1 MLGVGSVVDGKYK
14 ILSEVG
20 HGGMS
25 VVYLAINERANKTWA
40 IKEVRKDGSNGS
52 EVVQQGLVAETE
64 MLKKL
69 DHPNLPSI
77 IDVIDKDDSFLIVMD
92 FIEGRSLQDLL
103 KHGGPQEPDKVV
115 EWAKQLCDVLGYLHS
130 RTPPIIYRDMKP
142 ANVML
147 EPSGR
152 VKLIDFGT
160 AREYKVGHAGDT
172 TWLGTRGY
180 AAPEQFGDRGQQ
192 TDARTDIYC
201 LGATM
206 YHLLTG
212 YSPADTNLAILP
224 LRQLNPAFA
233 GTGLEKI
240 VAKCCEPDPR
250 DRYQSCAELMYA
262 LEHVHDADDAA
273 MRSRNRKWR
282 VFWASVAVALVGV
295 VGMVGFRVAANRA
308 TANSY
313 DYYIREAQN
322 SVESIT
328 EAAEYYRQ
336 AMRLR
341 PSAPDAYMKM
351 LGAIDTDM
359 VFTAEESTAL
369 RRCIMDTDGS
379 TRSNLSYL
387 EASNHRAHDEFVY
400 QLANDYYFFYEGSD
414 NRAQAANWYGEI
426 LESTYLT
433 DQQREL
439 ANSLYTI
446 GNYYSALGSGLSVYA
461 VGEGTGSYLTFWNQ
475 MVELT
480 DGDLVVKTGGA
491 HYAIALYREMATQ
504 IYNNTGNFKSYGIT
518 QSDMQAQLDKIERGM
533 ADLVPENTTI
543 AEQMEDT
550 AALITQAR
558 QMVDTTFA
566 RVSAG

>member
-1 MLGVGSVVDGKYK
+1 MLGIGSVVDGKYK

-40 IKEVRKDGSNGS
+40 VKEVRKDGSNGS

-77 IDVIDKDDSFLIVMD
+77 VDVIDQDDSFLIVMD
-92 FIEGRSLQDLL
+92 FIEGRSLKDLL
-103 KHGGPQEPDKVV
+103 DHGGPQEPDKVV

-160 AREYKVGHAGDT
+160 AREYKVGHSGDT

-201 LGATM
+201 LGATI

-250 DRYQSCAELMYA
+250 DRYQNCAELMYA
-262 LEHVHDADDAA
+262 LEHVHDADDEA
-273 MRSRNRKWR
+273 MRRRNTKWWA
-282 VFWASVAVALVGV
+282 FCASVGIALLGA
-295 VGMVGFRVAANRA
+295 VGMVGFRLAANRA

-313 DYYIREAQN
+313 EYFVRQAQN
-322 SVESIT
+322 SGENIT

-336 AMRLR
+336 AIDLR
-341 PSAPDAYMKM
+341 PSEADAYETM
-351 LGAIDTDM
+351 LTAIETDM
-359 VFTAEESTAL
+359 VFTTEESAAL
-369 RRCIMDTDGS
+369 RRCIMDTDGG
-379 TRSNLSYL
+379 TRSNLSYF
-387 EASNHRAHDEFVY
+387 ESSNHRGYDAFVY
-400 QLANDYYFFYEGSD
+400 RLANDYYFFYEGSD
-414 NRAQAANWYGEI
+414 NRAQAANWYGEV
-426 LESTYLT
+426 LESQYLT

-446 GNYYSALGSGLSVYA
+446 GNYYSALGSDRSVYA
-461 VGEGTGSYLTFWNQ
+461 VGEDTGSYLTFWNQ
-475 MVELT
+475 MVALT
-480 DGDLVVKTGGA
+480 DGDVVAKTGGTR
-491 HYAIALYREMATQ
+491 YAVALYREMVTQ
-504 IYNNTGNFKSYGIT
+504 IYNNTARFKAFGIT
-518 QSDMQAQLDKIERGM
+518 QSDMQAQLDKVERGM
-533 ADLVPENTTI
+533 QDLVPESTTI
-543 AEQMEDT
+543 ADQMEST
-550 AALITQAR
+550 TALIAQAR

-566 RVSAG
+566 SVSAG